1 MREETGGLKALIESL
16 VFASNGVVTLNAL
29 CRVIVDEE
37 REAVRCA
44 LNELVDDY
52 AAREGGFFIERVA
65 GGYEFRS
72 RPEFSPWI
80 KALLGASPRR
90 LSRAALETLAM
101 VAYRQPVTR
110 GEVEAIRG
118 VDSGGVLS
126 TLMERR
132 LIKISGR
139 KNTPGR
145 PVVYTTT
152 KEFLEVFDLKD
163 LSSLPSLKEIEAP
176 EEGEAEAEGV
186 EEVGPE
192 TLAEA
197 GAEVMEADNSE
208 PAEESAEGADDTEE
222 TQMPRGEGEESLPY
236 DVETAEENEEDGSE
250 QEQEEG
256 EQGRAGEGSEDHS
269 SGGDNLAEKGGGADP
284 GGQGNDKREG
294 GGDRGQS

>member
-1 MREETGGLKALIESL
+1 MREERGGLKALIESL
-16 VFASNGVVTLNAL
+16 VFASGGVVTLNAL

-37 REAVRCA
+37 REAVRSA
-44 LNELVDDY
+44 LNELVEDY
-52 AAREGGFFIERVA
+52 AQREGGFFIDKVA

-80 KALLGASPRR
+80 KTLIGASPRR

-152 KEFLEVFDLKD
+152 REFLEVFDLKD

-176 EEGEAEAEGV
+176 EEMEGDGAEAAEAET
-186 EEVGPE
+186 PS
-192 TLAEA
+192 AEA
-197 GAEVMEADNSE
+197 VAQAETEKT
-208 PAEESAEGADDTEE
+208 ES
-222 TQMPRGEGEESLPY
+222 S
-236 DVETAEENEEDGSE
+236 EENREDGPE
-250 QEQEEG
+250 QEQEQEG
-256 EQGRAGEGSEDHS
+256 NEGRTREGSEDHS
-269 SGGDNLAEKGGGADP
+269 SGGHNLTEKGGGTDP
-284 GGQGNDKREG
+284 
-294 GGDRGQS
+294 

>member
-1 MREETGGLKALIESL
+1 MSPGGPRYFADYEHNGGIMAEDNTGLKALIESL
-16 VFASNGVVTLNAL
+16 IFASAGLVTLNVL
-29 CRVIVDEE
+29 CRVLVDEE
-37 REAVRCA
+37 RERVRAA

-52 AAREGGFFIERVA
+52 AAREGGFFIEKVA

-72 RPEFSPWI
+72 RPEFAPWI
-80 KALLGASPRR
+80 KTLLGSSPRR

-139 KNTPGR
+139 KDTPGR

-152 KEFLEVFDLKD
+152 REFLEVFDLKD
-163 LSSLPSLKEIEAP
+163 LSSLPSLREIEAP
-176 EEGEAEAEGV
+176 EEAEGLVGEEEEASQVLPEEGIEPPDLDKIEAE
-186 EEVGPE
+186 EEKKEDGPE
-192 TLAEA
+192 E
-197 GAEVMEADNSE
+197 
-208 PAEESAEGADDTEE
+208 
-222 TQMPRGEGEESLPY
+222 
-236 DVETAEENEEDGSE
+236 EEDRGP
-250 QEQEEG
+250 
-256 EQGRAGEGSEDHS
+256 AGEGSEDHS
-269 SGGDNLAEKGGGADP
+269 RGGDNLTAQSRDTHTR
-284 GGQGNDKREG
+284 GQGNDQRGG

>member
-1 MREETGGLKALIESL
+1 MSRKRPRPLRQDRDGDKMRDEKAGLKALIESL
-16 VFASNGVVTLNAL
+16 IFAAGGIVTLNAL
-29 CRVIVDEE
+29 CRVIPDEE
-37 REAVRCA
+37 RESVRDT
-44 LNELVDDY
+44 LNELVEDY
-52 AAREGGFFIERVA
+52 AAREGGFFINKVA

-72 RPEFSPWI
+72 RQEFAPWI
-80 KALLGASPRR
+80 KTLLGASPRR

-132 LIKISGR
+132 LVKIAGR

-176 EEGEAEAEGV
+176 EETEGLGQAEV
-186 EEVGPE
+186 EEEACEASAGEDVMTPE
-192 TLAEA
+192 GDNTEFSKECKED
-197 GAEVMEADNSE
+197 GAEE
-208 PAEESAEGADDTEE
+208 
-222 TQMPRGEGEESLPY
+222 
-236 DVETAEENEEDGSE
+236 
-250 QEQEEG
+250 EEG
-256 EQGRAGEGSEDHS
+256 EGSAREGSEDYS
-269 SGGDNLAEKGGGADP
+269 RGGLNIEAEGRGTDS
-284 GGQGNDKREG
+284 GGQGLDKREESGDG
-294 GGDRGQS
+294 GEG